1 MKNMKKGNFLVLGLL
16 GLVMVPSV
24 VYGISNL
31 TELVNFFTDFIYS
44 SVIKLIY
51 ALITL
56 VFLWGVFEFVKNAD
70 NETKRAEGRQFMI
83 WGIIGLFVMISFQ
96 GIVMVLQNT
105 FQLPTNNTS
114 TRNSY
119 QVTPADQARSNFQL

>member
-1 MKNMKKGNFLVLGLL
+1 MRKGNFFVLGLL
-16 GLVMVPSV
+16 SLVMVPSV

-31 TELVNFFTDFIYS
+31 TDLVNFFTDFIYD

-56 VFLWGVFEFVKNAD
+56 VFLLGVFEFVKNAD

-105 FQLPTNNTS
+105 FQLPGINQQTGSSNKVYNG
-114 TRNSY
+114 SY
-119 QVTPADQARSNFQL
+119 QDYATAPNP